1 MICFFGLLIQL
12 CLITPCLLRILLGP
26 LSTTLCW
33 WQVFFSQFL
42 SISYMV
48 VFCTNYMARYFY
60 VVVYKTATI
69 CNDDFIGFFT
79 FIEILTMGFGFSLLH
94 NISPGKFA
102 INYYVC
108 QGIDPE
114 SDTTGIFIYFISASQ
129 QLSKAEQGGIIR
141 IHLDKS
147 RHLSVSSQVNTR
159 Y

>member
-1 MICFFGLLIQL
+1 
-12 CLITPCLLRILLGP
+12 
-26 LSTTLCW
+26 
-33 WQVFFSQFL
+33 
-42 SISYMV
+42 MV

-114 SDTTGIFIYFISASQ
+114 SDTTGSFIYFTAI
-129 QLSKAEQGGIIR
+129 
-141 IHLDKS
+141 
-147 RHLSVSSQVNTR
+147 V
-159 Y
+159 